1 MKKAFFN
8 ILNFALADAAAWFG
22 GLWSGLLGVASLT
35 GGFALAFIQ
44 KYLVRDLAF
53 IPWLVL
59 VVTLDTITGYQLAR
73 KKWKEN
79 PELNPKPTGQTL
91 KERLAGKSLAIVVVL
106 VLLNVITNYEISGL
120 PAQQA
125 FLNIPIFGYKLDL
138 NVFKVIYF
146 SGATYMIFAEAK
158 STIRN
163 VRALGYNLFPK
174 KLDST
179 LDKFTGDDEG
189 ATTNI

>member
-1 MKKAFFN
+1 MEMKKAFLN
-8 ILNFALADAAAWFG
+8 ILNYAIADAHGWFN
-22 GLWSGLLGVASLT
+22 GLWSGFIAASSIAGGVLL
-35 GGFALAFIQ
+35 ALIQ

-73 KKWKEN
+73 KKWKDD
-79 PELNPKPTGQTL
+79 PVLNQKPTGQTL
-91 KERLAGKSLAIVVVL
+91 REKLGGKSLAIVVTL

-125 FLNIPIFGYKLDL
+125 FVNIPLFGYRLDL
-138 NVFKVIYF
+138 NVFKAIYF

-163 VRALGYNLFPK
+163 MRQLGYNLFPK
-174 KLDST
+174 KLDDT
-179 LDKFTGDDEG
+179 LDKFTGENEG
-189 ATTNI
+189 NNV